1 MENMTI
7 DRQEET
13 KTPAGDTHRAS
24 MERAFEALQGLSCG
38 DAFGE
43 CFFQAEHRAPAF
55 RAARTLP
62 AAPWRFTDDTMM
74 AISIYASLERHRG
87 IDPQWLAGSFAMQHD
102 PERGYGPAMNG
113 LLVRLHALGPE
124 NWFEEAQALFEG
136 NGSMGN
142 GAAMRVA
149 PVGAYFADDLNQMV
163 EQATLSAIAT
173 HCHPEA
179 LAGAVAVA
187 AAAALAWRDRANP
200 AVMPAKEF
208 LARVGEHI
216 PAGAIRDCVL
226 SSSQLPAETS
236 PLDAA
241 LTIGNGTHGLAR
253 DTVPF
258 ALWCAARALGNYEE
272 ALWGVVDGGG
282 DIDTNCAIVGGIVA
296 MRVGADDIPA
306 EWLRRREPLDAVLQA
321 VTHS

>member
-1 MENMTI
+1 MTI
-7 DRQEET
+7 DKQEES
-13 KTPAGDTHRAS
+13 KTRPSDAHRAS
-24 MERAFEALQGLSCG
+24 MNRALEALQGLSCG

-43 CFFQAEHRAPAF
+43 CFFKAQHHVPAF

-62 AAPWRFTDDTMM
+62 APPWRFTDDTMM
-74 AISIYASLERHRG
+74 AISVCASLERHGG
-87 IDPQWLAGSFAMQHD
+87 IDPQWLAGSFALHHD

-113 LLVRLHALGPE
+113 LLLRLNAVGEE

-136 NGSMGN
+136 QGSMGN

-149 PVGAYFADDLNQMV
+149 PIGAYFAPDLHQVM
-163 EQATLSAIAT
+163 EEATLSAIAT

-187 AAAALAWRDRANP
+187 TAAALAWRDRASP
-200 AVMPAKEF
+200 GMMTADEF
-208 LARVGEHI
+208 LERVSEHT
-216 PAGAIRDCVL
+216 PAGPIRDCVL
-226 SSSQLPAETS
+226 KARKLPAETS

-241 LTIGNGTHGLAR
+241 LTIGNGSHGLAR

-258 ALWCAARALGNYEE
+258 ALWCAARSLGNYEE

-282 DIDTNCAIVGGIVA
+282 DVDTNCAIVGGIVV
-296 MRVGADDIPA
+296 MRVGADAIPA
-306 EWLRRREPLDAVLQA
+306 EWRRRREPLDTILQTA
-321 VTHS
+321 MRP